1 MSDQIKPLE
10 SVRAAHEEEYYLRQN
25 QALIAKMRDR
35 LAKEAAALALEER
48 SGVHDPQLLS
58 WLAELGVTADHV
70 PILHLVPLIQVAWA
84 DGTLQDEERVM
95 LEKAAAEAGV
105 TPDSPAH
112 AVLAA
117 LLNER
122 PKVEF
127 YDAAL
132 MYVRTLVAAMSD
144 ADAHNAREN
153 LLSLARQVAKASG
166 GLFGLFPSVG
176 DAERSAL
183 QKIAAQLEARPAA
196 SGLAQNI

>member
-25 QALIAKMRDR
+25 QALI
-35 LAKEAAALALEER
+35 AALALEER

-84 DGTLQDEERVM
+84 DGTLQDEERVL